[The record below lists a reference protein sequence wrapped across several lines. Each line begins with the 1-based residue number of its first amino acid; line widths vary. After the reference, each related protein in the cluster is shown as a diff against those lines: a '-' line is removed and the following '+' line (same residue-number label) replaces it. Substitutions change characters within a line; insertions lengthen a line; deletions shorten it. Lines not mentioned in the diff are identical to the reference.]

1 MRLMLLILL
10 VIPFSIFAK
19 TNLIDE
25 NEKAEDTIY
34 IKSSINE
41 IFASTEILQYFKN
54 TLPTSIELFVSFP
67 IKKEISLSKFEI
79 TIGNRKVISKIM
91 KKEIAK
97 EKYDESISKGN
108 TGFISEYIPETDD
121 YTIKIGNI
129 APNEFVQLQAF
140 FYQRIT
146 SQDMS
151 YEFNIME
158 KYPTFHYENIDQEKF
173 RNKKIKAKF
182 LIKAQSK
189 ITRLIAPFYDEKAQ
203 KNSFFDIYFDD
214 DYTTANIYYIKNPDE
229 QTNID
234 TIGKG
239 LGGQVN
245 KPTFYSTFCILFR
258 TANMNRPTLFYQYNP
273 ELNETSYAINY
284 IYSSNKINIPIPSTP
299 DLDNK
304 VIYTVKYEQN
314 KNFNTPGLFILLVD
328 QSGSMWGNSIQLVK
342 KALLSFIEIIPKGS
356 YFHLL
361 GFGSHLKK
369 YSEEPVE
376 YNKDNIEKYKEI
388 ISEIEADLGGTNIGE
403 PLKYIFENEN
413 YENIKLSKNIFLLTD
428 GHVNNRDKCIDLI
441 TKNSHKFRVHA
452 IGIGDNFDK
461 ILVERSGKV
470 GKGSSFFV
478 NNVENIETVL
488 LNILIKCLRPYLI
501 DINFKFNNYEKNL
514 KNKIIS
520 STVTNDFSYQDEII
534 NFSFIL
540 DEKSKIN
547 FSENIN
553 ILITAK
559 DPINLI
565 KENIYFKKNE
575 NIIKLSDGDEMA
587 KMLVGDALKNNL
599 EFIENEK
606 REIDFATKY
615 QILSKNTAIFAE
627 IINENKNK
635 KLDKNNQMTKV
646 SLNEYKQKIFGCANN
661 NINTNNDI
669 NYLHKKKQKKKI
681 NNNNNNNNNKNNI
694 FQQTFGGVNNFNE
707 FKLGGIPGFKPEDF
721 SESFS
726 SDDLFAPNN
735 KDKLK
740 KIINEKK
747 MNKDEQ
753 NIKDNKNKNNKIELK
768 EKENEEVNKSIKNS
782 GNILGL
788 GLYSLFNYYL
798 LLLIILL

>member
-1 MRLMLLILL
+1 M
-10 VIPFSIFAK
+10 
-19 TNLIDE
+19 
-25 NEKAEDTIY
+25 
-34 IKSSINE
+34 
-41 IFASTEILQYFKN
+41 
-54 TLPTSIELFVSFP
+54 
-67 IKKEISLSKFEI
+67 
-79 TIGNRKVISKIM
+79 
-91 KKEIAK
+91 
-97 EKYDESISKGN
+97 
-108 TGFISEYIPETDD
+108 
-121 YTIKIGNI
+121 
-129 APNEFVQLQAF
+129 
-140 FYQRIT
+140 
-146 SQDMS
+146 
-151 YEFNIME
+151 
-158 KYPTFHYENIDQEKF
+158 
-173 RNKKIKAKF
+173 
-182 LIKAQSK
+182 
-189 ITRLIAPFYDEKAQ
+189 
-203 KNSFFDIYFDD
+203 
-214 DYTTANIYYIKNPDE
+214 
-229 QTNID
+229 
-234 TIGKG
+234 
-239 LGGQVN
+239 
-245 KPTFYSTFCILFR
+245 
-258 TANMNRPTLFYQYNP
+258 
-273 ELNETSYAINY
+273 
-284 IYSSNKINIPIPSTP
+284 
-299 DLDNK
+299 
-304 VIYTVKYEQN
+304 
-314 KNFNTPGLFILLVD
+314 
-328 QSGSMWGNSIQLVK
+328 
-342 KALLSFIEIIPKGS
+342 
-356 YFHLL
+356 
-361 GFGSHLKK
+361 
-369 YSEEPVE
+369 
-376 YNKDNIEKYKEI
+376 
-388 ISEIEADLGGTNIGE
+388 
-403 PLKYIFENEN
+403 
-413 YENIKLSKNIFLLTD
+413 
-428 GHVNNRDKCIDLI
+428 
-441 TKNSHKFRVHA
+441 
-452 IGIGDNFDK
+452 
-461 ILVERSGKV
+461 
-470 GKGSSFFV
+470 

-553 ILITAK
+553 ILIRAK

-635 KLDKNNQMTKV
+635 KLDENNQMTKV

-747 MNKDEQ
+747 MNKDKQ
-753 NIKDNKNKNNKIELK
+753 NIKDNKNNNNKIELK

-798 LLLIILL
+798 LLL